1 MLATALLLLPASC
14 IKDDYAARESTTV
27 TLSVSTRSDYQDQN
41 NQEGHNLEP
50 NEEMKT
56 LRVIVA
62 RSSNNEI
69 IYNEFEDNIAGNDFQ
84 RTFNFSELT
93 IETDGENF
101 DFYAIANEAS
111 FGGNFIDNYVEGESL
126 GDESAL
132 LNYQITA
139 DANTL
144 ITNGLPAAGKAS
156 HSVTATENQSFTI
169 EMQRAVAKAR
179 VNFINETGTE
189 QTITDVKLLKVGAES
204 TVLFPISGAM
214 NYTPNDQGTVDLE
227 LGDVTIAAPQG
238 TKASTSTG
246 YFYESQAPDGG
257 YVLQATWNGNTKNF
271 SLVNDMT
278 GGSSLQSAI
287 LRNKFLNIT
296 ITLKANDW
304 KLDYEII
311 PWEDNEVSLD
321 FTDILTYTSAGW
333 TRGTYLALQ
342 DNTVH
347 LNPDMPAELKF
358 TINAPNGAL
367 WRATLEGDVNAF
379 EFVDGINS
387 GSAYTEG
394 APVEQTIKVKVT
406 APESDERYEATLR
419 VFADIGGKTYEL
431 DLTNPEAGDIT
442 PGEDEVINNR
452 FTLLQSR

>member
-156 HSVTATENQSFTI
+156 HSVRATENQSFTI

-204 TVLFPISGAM
+204 TVLFPRAADV
-214 NYTPNDQGTVDLE
+214 TLPVATEE
-227 LGDVTIAAPQG
+227 LTLSNSVTIANGATVSIP
-238 TKASTSTG
+238 AG
-246 YFYESQAPDGG
+246 YFYESSAPTGG
-257 YVLQATWNGNTKNF
+257 YVLEAMWNGTKKVLELN
-271 SLVNDMT
+271 NAEIAN
-278 GGSSLQSAI
+278 QI

-296 ITLKANDW
+296 ITLKVNDW
-304 KLDYEII
+304 KLEANVL
-311 PWEDNEVSLD
+311 PWIHEQTDFEFDNTLS
-321 FTDILTYTSAGW
+321 YTSAGW
-333 TRGTYLALQ
+333 TDGTIRER
-342 DNTVH
+342 DGNNIH
-347 LNPDMPAELKF
+347 LINAGGEDGIAELKF
-358 TINAPNGAL
+358 TITSPSLVQWSAEL
-367 WRATLEGDVNAF
+367 FEEGDGRNF
-379 EFVDGINS
+379 EFVGPSS
-387 GSAYTEG
+387 GLISIEG
-394 APVEQTIKVKVT
+394 NT
-406 APESDERYEATLR
+406 APEQVIRVRVTNPESLDQHRATLR
-419 VFADIGGKTYEL
+419 VVATVPGNTTYEL
-431 DLTNPEAGDIT
+431 DLTGTGGSTSGAGEAQ
-442 PGEDEVINNR
+442 R
-452 FTLLQSR
+452 FTLIQAI